1 MLTGHRAAI
10 SPPLPSGALG
20 PACPPS
26 AAGGCGLSGK
36 MAAAALRPRSARGL
50 WLPRAGERGRR
61 WGITALHFCNVV
73 VIGRVAIGYDML

>member
-1 MLTGHRAAI
+1 
-10 SPPLPSGALG
+10 
-20 PACPPS
+20 
-26 AAGGCGLSGK
+26 